1 MRKQGCLISL
11 IALPT
16 TCLLCVGV
24 YFLPPVQARLGWRV
38 DNWLADLRRSLA
50 PEGQVVFVPKEQ
62 NEQVEALVQATLQAL
77 LQSSPTTGA
86 DMPVQNPIA
95 NLTPT
100 ALPGEPT
107 ATLEPSPTS
116 TVTPTPIP
124 QKVILEG
131 IRYQRQTFNNCG
143 PANLAMALSYW
154 GWQGDQRETRA
165 YLRPNL
171 DVDDKNIM
179 PDEMVR
185 FVETYTGLKA
195 LTRVGGDIELLK
207 RFIAAGFPVV
217 VEKGHH
223 PPDDWWMGHYMV
235 INGYDDDNS
244 RFVAQDSLIQAD
256 APLPYDEV
264 TPWWRNFNYVY
275 LVIYSPERESEVY
288 AILGANADIAYNYQE
303 AAQRARDEIA
313 VLDGRDLY
321 FAWFNLGTNL
331 VALGDYAGAAQA
343 YDQAFAINA
352 DLPEKQ
358 RLYRMLWY
366 QIGPYEAYYQVGRY
380 GDLLDLG
387 NATLAWVGKP
397 VLEET
402 YYWMGL
408 AREATGDMDKAIQ
421 NFKRAAELNLNYEPP
436 RLALQRLGVDAP

>member
-1 MRKQGCLISL
+1 MKKRGCLMAL
-11 IALPT
+11 IAFPT
-16 TCLLCVGV
+16 ACLLCLGV

-38 DNWLADLRRSLA
+38 DNWVAELRRSLA

-62 NEQVEALVQATLQAL
+62 SQQVEAIVQATLQAL
-77 LQSSPTTGA
+77 LQSS
-86 DMPVQNPIA
+86 
-95 NLTPT
+95 LTPNAQGMGHSPSATLSPT
-100 ALPGEPT
+100 ALPDQPT
-107 ATLEPSPTS
+107 ATPEPSPTP
-116 TVTPTPIP
+116 TATPTPIP
-124 QKVILEG
+124 EKVVLEG
-131 IRYQRQTFNNCG
+131 IRYQRQSFNNCG

-154 GWQGDQRETRA
+154 GWQGDQRDTRL

-171 DVDDKNIM
+171 EVDDKNIN

-185 FVETYTGLKA
+185 FVGTQTGLKA
-195 LTRVGGDIELLK
+195 LARVGGDIDTLK

-217 VEKGHH
+217 IEKGHH

-235 INGYDDDNS
+235 VNGYNDNQS

-264 TPWWRNFNYVY
+264 IPWWRNFNYVY
-275 LVIYSPERESEVY
+275 IVIYPPERENEVY
-288 AILGANADIAYNYQE
+288 SILGAHADLVYNYQA

-313 VLDGRDLY
+313 ALDGRDLY

-331 VALGDYAGAAQA
+331 VASGDYAGAAQA

-352 DLPEKQ
+352 ALPEKQ

-366 QIGPYEAYYQVGRY
+366 QVGPYEAYYREARY
-380 GDLLDLG
+380 RDLLDLG

-402 YYWMGL
+402 YYWMGM
-408 AREATGDMDKAIQ
+408 AREATGDMDKAIKNYQ
-421 NFKRAAELNLNYEPP
+421 RAAELNPNYEPP
-436 RLALQRLGVDAP
+436 HLALERLGVQAP

>member
-62 NEQVEALVQATLQAL
+62 NEQVEAIVQATLQAL

-86 DMPVQNPIA
+86 DMPAQNPIA

-107 ATLEPSPTS
+107 ATLEPPPTS

-124 QKVILEG
+124 EKMILEG

-185 FVETYTGLKA
+185 FVEIYTGLKA
-195 LTRVGGDIELLK
+195 LTRVGGDIDLLK

-380 GDLLDLG
+380 QDLLDLG